1 MQRAPHYPECHNLN
15 GLVSEAQ
22 SNYQSAAVSYRLARC
37 AITNLSGSDTKSHM
51 KDITVNLARALCKV
65 TYMSFPVLFLSL

>member
-37 AITNLSGSDTKSHM
+37 AITNLSSSDTKSHM

-65 TYMSFPVLFLSL
+65 TFMSFSILFLSL

>member
-22 SNYQSAAVSYRLARC
+22 CNYQSAAVSYRLARC
-37 AITNLSGSDTKSHM
+37 AITNLSGSDRKSHM
-51 KDITVNLARALCKV
+51 TDISVNLARSLSKV
-65 TYMSFPVLFLSL
+65 TYMMSF